1 MKNVVLKVALGLSL
15 ASAAALAQGAFVG
28 VEGDYSFN
36 SNLTAKS
43 DNGKSKAKKAQPGLG
58 IKAGYDFDVARVYG
72 GYFYH
77 TEAKDN
83 FNYTD
88 DGVKHDV
95 SIKWTTHKFVV
106 GGDYTPAIT
115 DNFKLIA
122 GLYTGVSVVNFKARL
137 YTNTLKATYDTT
149 KAGWLVG
156 TRLGAE
162 YSFDKNNALEF
173 GIKADRSW
181 YSTDEDLDNLKSTD
195 IGAYLGYTY
204 KF

>member
-1 MKNVVLKVALGLSL
+1 MKNCVLKSVLALSL
-15 ASAAALAQGAFVG
+15 ASSFALAQGGFVG
-28 VEGDYSFN
+28 LEG
-36 SNLTAKS
+36 
-43 DNGKSKAKKAQPGLG
+43 
-58 IKAGYDFDVARVYG
+58 GYDFSSKLSSDGDSIKDNRPNIG

-122 GLYTGVSVVNFKARL
+122 GLYTGISVVNFKARL

>member
-72 GYFYH
+72 AYIYDFQ
-77 TEAKDN
+77 AKKSLGDE
-83 FNYTD
+83 
-88 DGVKHDV
+88 DGTI
-95 SIKWTTHKFVV
+95 IKWKTHKFIV
-106 GGDYTPAIT
+106 GADYTPSVAKDI
-115 DNFKLIA
+115 KLIL
-122 GLYTGVSVVNFKARL
+122 GGYTGFSKLKMDVFDTHDGSEKGNATGWILGAR
-137 YTNTLKATYDTT
+137 
-149 KAGWLVG
+149 V
-156 TRLGAE
+156 GAE
-162 YSFDKNNALEF
+162 YSINENNAVEF
-173 GIKADRSW
+173 GLKADR
-181 YSTDEDLDNLKSTD
+181 TDYGKISKFDMIDAKETN
-195 IGAYLGYTY
+195 IGLYMGYTY

>member
-72 GYFYH
+72 AYIYDFQ
-77 TEAKDN
+77 AKKSLGDE
-83 FNYTD
+83 
-88 DGVKHDV
+88 DGTVVK
-95 SIKWTTHKFVV
+95 WNTHKFIV
-106 GGDYTPAIT
+106 GADYTPSVAK
-115 DNFKLIA
+115 DLKLIL
-122 GLYTGVSVVNFKARL
+122 GGYTGFSKLKLDVFDTHDGSEKGNATGWILGAR
-137 YTNTLKATYDTT
+137 
-149 KAGWLVG
+149 VG
-156 TRLGAE
+156 TE
-162 YSFDKNNALEF
+162 YSINENNAVEF
-173 GIKADRSW
+173 GLKADR
-181 YSTDEDLDNLKSTD
+181 TDYGKINKFNLVD
-195 IGAYLGYTY
+195 IKETNVGLYMGYTY

>member
-72 GYFYH
+72 AYIYDFQ
-77 TEAKDN
+77 AKKSLGDE
-83 FNYTD
+83 
-88 DGVKHDV
+88 DGTI
-95 SIKWTTHKFVV
+95 IKWKTHKFIV
-106 GGDYTPAIT
+106 GADYTPSVAK
-115 DNFKLIA
+115 DLKLVL
-122 GLYTGVSVVNFKARL
+122 GGYTGFSK
-137 YTNTLKATYDTT
+137 LKMDVFDTHDGSEKGNAT
-149 KAGWLVG
+149 GWILGAKV
-156 TRLGAE
+156 GAE
-162 YSFDKNNALEF
+162 YSINENNAVEF
-173 GIKADRSW
+173 GLKADR
-181 YSTDEDLDNLKSTD
+181 TDYGKISKFNLVD
-195 IGAYLGYTY
+195 IKETNLGLYMGYTY